1 MSLTEGKRSRP
12 QDHTPPTKSK
22 KKPKPS
28 TCSICET
35 TIHDDKHQSIYCEG
49 KCQAWFHRKCTGMS
63 EQVFRDY
70 RNSDEPFLCLYCV
83 LFKYKQEIVNLK
95 QQVSSLTTELSTLKN
110 STQSGTTIEVQSD
123 STPGD
128 ASKNN
133 NSHSVISNSS
143 AQQPQCPA
151 PPKPPQVTPEKKFNL
166 IFYGISES
174 PINTPRTDRQQHDFH
189 QISSILSSID
199 TSLTSASIKD
209 FYRLGKFS
217 ASNTSSP
224 RPILVKFLRT
234 FEVIYVLSKR
244 SQLKQPISIKPDMSR
259 DERASE
265 AAFLK
270 ERWNLIQEGT
280 DRKFIKLRN
289 NEIYINNKLHGR
301 LEKSI
306 SGYYTVTRQ
315 SGLSQGIVGDSNVP
329 TNTAEENNNI
339 QMHTTPPPS
348 SQPPPPPPSSQPSQS
363 NDTHN

>member
-1 MSLTEGKRSRP
+1 MHRQCAGLSRFAFDKLGESIPYLCSYCTLNKQYKEICSLKDTVETLTNRIVELESAC
-12 QDHTPPTKSK
+12 
-22 KKPKPS
+22 KPNVSQPA
-28 TCSICET
+28 T
-35 TIHDDKHQSIYCEG
+35 
-49 KCQAWFHRKCTGMS
+49 A
-63 EQVFRDY
+63 QVIKD
-70 RNSDEPFLCLYCV
+70 
-83 LFKYKQEIVNLK
+83 
-95 QQVSSLTTELSTLKN
+95 

-151 PPKPPQVTPEKKFNL
+151 PPKPPQVTPDKKFNL

-189 QISSILSSID
+189 QISLILSSID

-234 FEVIYVLSKR
+234 FEVTYVLSKR

-280 DRKFIKLRN
+280 DRKSIKLRN

-315 SGLSQGIVGDSNVP
+315 SGLSL

-348 SQPPPPPPSSQPSQS
+348 SQPPPPSSQPSQS